1 MAEKS
6 MEMRPVILEALAHAK
21 DETHVVH
28 PSRDELLA
36 FLADVDGEAVK
47 DTRTH
52 VHGCAR
58 CQDQCYFLDPAL
70 NHEE

>member
-1 MAEKS
+1 MAEKG
-6 MEMRPVILEALAHAK
+6 MEMRPLLLGALAHK
-21 DETHVVH
+21 EGEPHVAH

-36 FLADVDGEAVK
+36 FLADVKGDAVK

-52 VHGCAR
+52 VHGCKR

-70 NHEE
+70 NHDE